1 MNKNIDFKTIHL
13 KTKQNLFNDIN
24 FLNSLQ
30 IIGGTWQSYDEKNY
44 NDGIV
49 KVCTDESCEKFNY
62 IYADNNKEISQKD
75 LEYVNSL
82 KIPTWCKYAWIDK
95 KHKTNLL
102 AIWYDKRKKKQY
114 IYSKEHKDKASKEK
128 FDNLKLFIS
137 LLPKFKQMI
146 DKYENPS
153 DLSLNSILALMA
165 HIILLTG
172 IRAGKEFHR
181 QRSNSYGLT
190 SLRRKHIEIMENKRL
205 KKTFIRL
212 SFIGKSKQ
220 HHVHDL
226 YDPTIIQF
234 ITNLYNEGTKK
245 KLDPDDK
252 IFMCF
257 SKENYLMGVTEHHL
271 NNFIHENIHKN
282 IVIKDIRTFVA
293 NYTLIMNIQKIL
305 TKESY
310 TRPQMKK
317 LLTECIKQ
325 TADFIQHTP
334 TICKTSYLH
343 PNILL
348 VFMND
353 YQYFYNNRNE
363 EPLVLLNSLI

>member
-1 MNKNIDFKTIHL
+1 MNNIKSFNQETRK
-13 KTKQNLFNDIN
+13 NLFNDLE
-24 FLNSLQ
+24 FLKQ
-30 IIGGTWQSYDEKNY
+30 IQYIGGAWQSYDEKNY
-44 NDGIV
+44 NDGII
-49 KVCTDESCEKFNY
+49 KVCSNDSCENFNY
-62 IYADNNKEISQKD
+62 VYADNNKEITQKD

-102 AIWYDKRKKKQY
+102 AIWHDKRKKKQY

-137 LLPKFKQMI
+137 LLPKFKNLI
-146 DKYENPS
+146 DKYENPK

-190 SLRRKHIEIMENKRL
+190 SLRRKHIELMENK
-205 KKTFIRL
+205 KKNKKFIRL

-220 HHVHDL
+220 HHVHDI
-226 YDPTIIQF
+226 YDEKIVEF

-245 KLDPDDK
+245 RLDPDDK

-257 SKENYLMGVTEHHL
+257 SKDNYLMGINEHHL
-271 NNFIHENIHKN
+271 NNFIHDNLNPK

-293 NYTLIMNIQKIL
+293 NYTLILNIKKIL
-305 TKESY
+305 TKDSY

-317 LLTECIKQ
+317 LLTEAVKQ

-334 TICKTSYLH
+334 TICKTSYLN

-353 YQYFYNNRNE
+353 YQYFYKNRNE
-363 EPLVLLNSLI
+363 DSLVLLNSLI